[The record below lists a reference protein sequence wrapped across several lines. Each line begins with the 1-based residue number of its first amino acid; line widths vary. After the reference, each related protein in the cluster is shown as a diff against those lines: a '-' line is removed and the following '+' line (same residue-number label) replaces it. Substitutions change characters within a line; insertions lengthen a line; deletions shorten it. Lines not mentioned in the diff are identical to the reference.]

1 MARKPKLKVI
11 SNPKLDKPA
20 NGNSANSPKPQSAKP
35 SPITFDEKPGRFTQ
49 AGQKGPKA
57 QPPKAQA
64 PAGKPQKVNAP
75 HDARKI
81 WDSQARKGAKPK
93 SSPISF
99 DDKPKPTNRFTSK
112 LGEKAAK
119 PAAKA
124 ASTTA
129 STVSRTL
136 GTGAKVGVKLLGAAA
151 LPLDMI
157 ANAKPAGEGSDKPIG
172 KPMRGNRAANG
183 GAGMSFSPKLP
194 SGKPAKPAKAAP
206 LNLGSMTKVESK
218 GPGSSYPN
226 PGKAA
231 KANPNL
237 GYGNFNPTMPKATGS
252 ESVGAKAPS
261 HGGGGYPAGKAPSAS
276 VAPSSSAPQSAKNP
290 GVGTDNMTGESKQR
304 GGVRTLQTRYERD
317 DLAMNSRKKR

>member
-1 MARKPKLKVI
+1 MASKPKPKLTVFT
-11 SNPKLDKPA
+11 NPKLDKAA
-20 NGNSANSPKPQSAKP
+20 NGNSPKPKSAKP

-57 QPPKAQA
+57 QPPKA
-64 PAGKPQKVNAP
+64 PAGKPQKTNAP
-75 HDARKI
+75 HDAKKI

-93 SSPISF
+93 SSPITF
-99 DDKPKPTNRFTSK
+99 DDKPKAGNRFTSK

-136 GTGAKVGVKLLGAAA
+136 GTGAKVGIKLLGAAA

-183 GAGMSFSPKLP
+183 GGGMSFSPKLP
-194 SGKPAKPAKAAP
+194 SGKPAKAAP

-237 GYGNFNPTMPKATGS
+237 GYGNFNPVMPKATGS

-276 VAPSSSAPQSAKNP
+276 VAPSSSAPQSSKAP
-290 GVGTDNMTGESKQR
+290 GVGTSGMNGTATQR

-317 DLAMNSRKKR
+317 DIDMNSRKRK